1 MWSFVF
7 REKATNEKV
16 KAAMVKVILQPGL
29 KELRGKMGDWT
40 YRRMYGKQTIMKTP
54 DMSRVKW
61 SRAQKANRQRFK
73 EAIRYAH
80 QAMADPKVRAHYEK
94 AGKKAG
100 RQPFRV
106 AVSDFLQGKNLLEGK

>member
-1 MWSFVF
+1 
-7 REKATNEKV
+7 
-16 KAAMVKVILQPGL
+16 MVKVILQPGL

-54 DMSRVKW
+54 DMSKVKW
-61 SRAQKANRQRFK
+61 SKAQKASRKRFAG
-73 EAIRYAH
+73 AIHYAK
-80 QAMADPKVRAHYEK
+80 QAMADPRVRTHYEK

-106 AVSDFLQGKNLLEGK
+106 AVSDFLAGKNLLEKK